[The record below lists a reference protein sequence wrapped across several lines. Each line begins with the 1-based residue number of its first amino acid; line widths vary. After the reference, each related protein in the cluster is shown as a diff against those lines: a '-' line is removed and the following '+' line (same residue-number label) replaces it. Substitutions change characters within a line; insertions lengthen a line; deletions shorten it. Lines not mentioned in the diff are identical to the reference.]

1 MALLTIC
8 QHTFQ
13 NVQAYEDAVEDVEY
27 LKVQVHNCY
36 SEITKTSDEI
46 ISSVRETYLSKSE
59 LESIQQ
65 DFQAS
70 ITQNS
75 SEIRMDFT
83 QITNEIINNVSANQT
98 LLEEYI
104 RFKGALI
111 ELGKVGNA
119 FTAEL
124 SNEELAFKE
133 NGQKIAYISNQSLV
147 ITNAEIRNKLSL
159 GNESR
164 GWFDFIP
171 RANGNLSIKW
181 RGPSG

>member
-1 MALLTIC
+1 MALLTSC
-8 QHTFQ
+8 QSTFE
-13 NVQAYEDAVEDVEY
+13 NFIGYEEELDSIKESVKES
-27 LKVQVHNCY
+27 Y
-36 SEITKTSDEI
+36 SEISKSANEI
-46 ISSVRETYLSKSE
+46 VLLVSETYAEKSE
-59 LESIQQ
+59 LETMKQ
-65 DFQAS
+65 DFQTS

-83 QITNEIINNVSANQT
+83 AVTDEIKGTVATNQE

-124 SNEELAFKE
+124 SNEQLAFLE
-133 NGQKIAYISNQSLV
+133 NGQKIAYISNQQLV

-171 RANGNLSIKW
+171 RETGNLSIKW
-181 RGPSG
+181 RDPV

>member
-8 QHTFQ
+8 QATFENFQ
-13 NVQAYEDAVEDVEY
+13 GYEDELDAVKESV
-27 LKVQVHNCY
+27 KTCQ
-36 SEITKTSDEI
+36 SEISKSASEI
-46 ISSVRETYLSKSE
+46 SLLVSETYAEKSE
-59 LESIQQ
+59 LEVIRQ
-65 DFQAS
+65 DFQTS

-83 QITNEIINNVSANQT
+83 TVTDEIKGTVATNQQ

-124 SNEELAFKE
+124 SNEQLAFME
-133 NGQKIAYISNQSLV
+133 NGQRIAYISNQQLV

-171 RANGNLSIKW
+171 RETGNLSIKW
-181 RGPSG
+181 RDPI

>member
-1 MALLTIC
+1 MALLTSC

-13 NVQAYEDAVEDVEY
+13 SVAAYEDALGDVET
-27 LKVQVHNCY
+27 LKVQVHECY
-36 SEITKTSDEI
+36 SEITKTSNEI
-46 ISSVRETYLSKSE
+46 LSSVKDTYIEKSDME
-59 LESIQQ
+59 KIQP
-65 DFQAS
+65 S

-83 QITNEIINNVSANQT
+83 AVTDEIKNNVASNQE

-124 SNEELAFKE
+124 SNNELAFKE

-159 GNESR
+159 GNDSR
-164 GWFDFIP
+164 GWFDLIP
-171 RANGNLSIKW
+171 RTNGNLSIKW
-181 RGPSG
+181 RGPAS